1 MKTGMKIIFYVLFST
16 LFLMACVS
24 QEEYDRVEREKQQAE
39 QELYDLKYGI
49 PQLLAASKE
58 AIANKDFELAKQK
71 LQVLMRE
78 HPESVEASQA
88 KETIKSVEEE
98 LAWERAASAFSS
110 TVTVE
115 HYLNLYPN
123 GKYRSQAKK
132 KMIEVKVAMEKIK
145 ANMEK
150 EAFERAQSIHTQDAY
165 ESFMEEYPNGK
176 YKNAAKKKVI
186 EIKAGMEKGAF
197 ESAQS
202 SHTKYAYESFL
213 EKYPNSRF
221 RSEARNGLAKIKEA
235 KRQDAYDSAKRRNTS
250 RAWQNL
256 IDDYPN
262 YNTSAIRDKIIA
274 LEVDEIMGDSET
286 GKLPSFQRSGYGSS
300 ASSSVEIENDTGRRL
315 TVRYSGP
322 TIKKI
327 EIGVGGSRSVSLVS
341 GNYKVT
347 ASAGGLHYA
356 GSDYLSGSYSS
367 KFYISTSSYRY

>member
-1 MKTGMKIIFYVLFST
+1 LET
-16 LFLMACVS
+16 LL
-24 QEEYDRVEREKQQAE
+24 
-39 QELYDLKYGI
+39 
-49 PQLLAASKE
+49 
-58 AIANKDFELAKQK
+58 
-71 LQVLMRE
+71 RE
-78 HPESVEASQA
+78 HPQSTEASQA
-88 KETIKSVEEE
+88 RRTLKGVEEE
-98 LAWERAASAFSS
+98 IVWVDAQTS
-110 TVTVE
+110 TTNTGMLDQ
-115 HYLNLYPN
+115 YL
-123 GKYRSQAKK
+123 SQ
-132 KMIEVKVAMEKIK
+132 
-145 ANMEK
+145 
-150 EAFERAQSIHTQDAY
+150 
-165 ESFMEEYPNGK
+165 YPNGK
-176 YKNAAKKKVI
+176 YKSAAKRKLTEV
-186 EIKAGMEKGAF
+186 KAGMEKGAF

-221 RSEARNGLAKIKEA
+221 RSEARNGLTKIKEA

-286 GKLPSFQRSGYGSS
+286 GKLPSFERSGYGSS
-300 ASSSVEIENDTGRRL
+300 ATSSVEIENDTGRRL

-327 EIGVGGSRSVSLVS
+327 EIAVGGSRSVSLVS